1 MATGSHR
8 AVNEKEESCV
18 FCTSD
23 WFRSAELVFRTDLC
37 IYASTRDPRDPEEVL
52 PGCGVI
58 VPVVHRPSA
67 FHLTPEEWADTRELQ
82 IKVRT
87 ATSAWRQ
94 TAMCSAGTTFLDKAS
109 ALRTPTSTS
118 SRASTTSH
126 FGTVGSGR
134 RSRCPR
140 TFGRTLCGRAMA
152 ARFSDEIAEVPLR
165 GCPG

>member
-23 WFRSAELVFRTDLC
+23 WFRSAELVFRTDLS

-58 VPVVHRPSA
+58 VPIVHRASA
-67 FHLTPEEWADTRELQ
+67 FHLTPEEWADTRELL

-87 ATSAWRQ
+87 ALDERLAPDGYVLGWNDFPRQGERPAHAHLHVVPRFDDEPLWDRGLRSAVKVPENIRP
-94 TAMCSAGTTFLDKAS
+94 SP
-109 ALRTPTSTS
+109 LRP
-118 SRASTTSH
+118 
-126 FGTVGSGR
+126 GN
-134 RSRCPR
+134 
-140 TFGRTLCGRAMA
+140 GRALQ
-152 ARFSDEIAEVPLR
+152 R
-165 GCPG
+165 